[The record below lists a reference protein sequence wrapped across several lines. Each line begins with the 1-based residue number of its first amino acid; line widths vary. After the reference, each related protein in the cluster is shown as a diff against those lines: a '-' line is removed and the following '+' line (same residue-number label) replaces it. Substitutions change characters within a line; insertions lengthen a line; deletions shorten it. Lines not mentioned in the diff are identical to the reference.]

1 MIISAASTRC
11 SPLLDSPLENQS
23 LLSLP
28 CCLSLSL
35 ALTRALIS
43 ALYFLS
49 SLLASLAA
57 RSYSHSPF
65 LSLSRRVACT
75 PPARTSGAQTRYAMS
90 VRPSVSSRELKL
102 AAASTLRLVERKV
115 GSFEDP
121 SVREFFSLS
130 LSLLTHLFNSIEI
143 CSSDSL
149 PESASTTSAASSRGD
164 FRRTCRVTRS
174 RVIRETRNTRYFRD
188 ARPRERVFPGAPR
201 R

>member
-1 MIISAASTRC
+1 MIISAASTPC

-90 VRPSVSSRELKL
+90 VRPSVFSSRELKL

-130 LSLLTHLFNSIEI
+130 LFLRTPCSLIPSKSVRQIR
-143 CSSDSL
+143 CRSL
-149 PESASTTSAASSRGD
+149 PRLRAQRLHRAATSVADAALRARG
-164 FRRTCRVTRS
+164 
-174 RVIRETRNTRYFRD
+174 
-188 ARPRERVFPGAPR
+188 
-201 R
+201 